1 MGSIHRS
8 DQIRQCRVVTFFL
21 LLGISIFGGSD
32 AGMRILGDVLR
43 MNYSCSCCSKRLF
56 YDTLFCRLY
65 VFPSFV
71 GGIACWTLTK
81 KLDVWTTRE
90 HPWTSMNTREHPWNP
105 DQILGTRQI
114 VFVWYYVV
122 RRVVGGYSVLFFVL
136 LYVYCTPN
144 VSLRRVTTCTRSR
157 YTCWNL
163 ERVWVRIAGDRWY
176 RTVPYLIIIFKYG
189 ICRMQWWSYAS

>member
-8 DQIRQCRVVTFFL
+8 DQIRQCRDVTFFC
-21 LLGISIFGGSD
+21 SSEFRFSERGSD

-43 MNYSCSCCSKRLF
+43 IKYSCSCCSKRLF
-56 YDTLFCRLY
+56 TTHFFVE
-65 VFPSFV
+65 VFPYFV

-176 RTVPYLIIIFKYG
+176 RTSIYFFKCG
-189 ICRMQWWSYAS
+189 ICCMQWW